1 MQTKTDIEFEQLVR
15 LAKSLPK
22 EQWVKLKL
30 EVERPT
36 GETVSD
42 IESFLL
48 TAPTFSEEQIEEITN
63 TRNRINQWRSK

>member
-22 EQWVKLKL
+22 KQWVKLKL
-30 EVERPT
+30 EVERT
-36 GETVSD
+36 TSETVSD